1 MTQLYNVFMYLLLA
15 LFMMGWI
22 DWLWLFGVQD
32 SQSWTWWQ
40 LIYFMAN

>member
-1 MTQLYNVFMYLLLA
+1 MTQLYNVFMYLA
-15 LFMMGWI
+15 LGLFLMGWI